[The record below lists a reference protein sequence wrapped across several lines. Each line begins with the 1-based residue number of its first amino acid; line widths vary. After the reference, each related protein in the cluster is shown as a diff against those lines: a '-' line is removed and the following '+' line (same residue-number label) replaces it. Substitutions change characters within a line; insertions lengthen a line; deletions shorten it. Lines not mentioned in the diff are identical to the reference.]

1 MTEWVHLW
9 WVWIAG
15 GVAIAILEVF
25 APGFYFL
32 GFAGGAVLT
41 GLLVAV
47 APGLAGPWL
56 FLLFAVLSIGVW
68 LGLRRAVGIRGGQY
82 KRIDT
87 DIHEN

>member
-9 WVWIAG
+9 WVWVAG
-15 GVAIAILEVF
+15 GVGIAILEVF

-47 APGLAGPWL
+47 APALAGPWL
-56 FLLFAVLSIGVW
+56 FVIFAGLSIAVW
-68 LGLRRAVGIRGGQY
+68 LGLRRAVGIRGGQF

-87 DIHEN
+87 DINEN